1 MSSRQKLETLW
12 NSQLNELLA
21 KKKNNNEAKKE
32 TNEAIEKYK
41 IQSAQGLALRMLIAD
56 IQHVK
61 TTDRLCGMTPEE
73 EYQDYLQRYLS
84 SAEHVQKLC
93 DRYPELMR
101 VTEQVMEQAEAFLQ
115 EFLQRFENDHRKIA
129 EEICPGVEHVGIRS
143 LGLKAGDPHN
153 GGRSTI
159 RVQLENGAWLYYKP
173 HSIRKKA
180 LYQTLYNRISK
191 SLGLSCLP
199 APYLDCGVYGWEAE
213 IVSRGCDTVAEVQS
227 YYYRMGIHLFLGY
240 VLTASDLHG
249 ENLVACGEYPMIIDF
264 ETFPGYAP
272 DGERK
277 SSVLTTGLLPV
288 LTWGA
293 GGQAAVISALSDGEK
308 IRTPFRM
315 PVVKNEGRS
324 DICIAHEPIEL
335 QLTECVVRL
344 QGQAVNPADYT
355 EELCRGFA
363 DAYRD
368 CRQDSEAEKLL
379 EQFFEGRFRIL
390 LRHSQQYAMYRLT
403 SLHPGVLGSTEER
416 RKLLEVLYEE
426 NMSERTK
433 RLHDYEIESLMRMD
447 IPYFELG
454 GESRSLYDGD
464 GNEYPEYLP
473 MTPLEAWKRK
483 WKHLGREDEVRQ
495 VALIRLSVALLQK
508 EKMKRSKVPQILSQT
523 EKQCYLKEHI
533 CGIGKWICDT
543 VVDSGVRVDWHG
555 LRFYSNAKWR
565 IVPMGVSLYDGLS
578 GIAVFLAQYQVCFRD
593 KRAEAMFQKLKE
605 QLFQHTDQLL
615 QSKSRSDQKT
625 GVLDGEGSLV
635 NTYLMLYQIT
645 GKQEYRWYAERQFQY
660 IEWVW
665 EKTPYLDYMNGNA
678 GAIVLA
684 AELYRL
690 VQSSKY
696 LELSAQIE
704 AKLWTQVRKMEA
716 GAGFSDEGE
725 MPLAGMAHG
734 NSGFLMAYAAL
745 LKMLEQ
751 AGDMDEKVR
760 EYRRKE
766 YQDKILQLLSYEDS
780 LYSEEQQN
788 WLDYREKGKP
798 RVMNAW
804 CHGAPGV
811 LLSRME
817 LARYMDSEQ
826 IQRDIRRS
834 AKALFMQ
841 EPGDHICLCHGIAG
855 HLLIMKKY
863 LSEYAEDM
871 SEDFEKQAYQSR
883 YEQLLAELLLHLEG
897 YGKQMAHEYYN
908 PSWMNGIAGV
918 GSALL
923 ATFRGLDFERR

>member
-1 MSSRQKLETLW
+1 MSSRQKLENLW
-12 NSQLNELLA
+12 NSQLNDWLG
-21 KKKNNNEAKKE
+21 KKKENNIEAKKE

-41 IQSAQGLALRMLIAD
+41 VQGAQGLALRMLIAD

-61 TTDRLCGMTPEE
+61 AMDGLRGATPEE

-84 SAEHVQKLC
+84 SAEHVQELY
-93 DRYPELMR
+93 DRYPELVR
-101 VTEQVMEQAEAFLQ
+101 VTEQVMEQTVAFLL
-115 EFLQRFENDHRKIA
+115 EFFQRFEKDCRRIA
-129 EEICPGVEHVGIRS
+129 EELCLDVEHAGIRS
-143 LGLKAGDPHN
+143 LDLRAGDPHN

-159 RVQLENGAWLYYKP
+159 RVRLENGVCLYYKP

-191 SLGLSCLP
+191 SLGLPCLHV
-199 APYLDCGVYGWEAE
+199 PYLDCGAYGWEAE
-213 IVSRGCDTVAEVQS
+213 AVSRGCDTITEVKR

-240 VLTASDLHG
+240 ALTASDLHG
-249 ENLVACGEYPMIIDF
+249 ENLIACGEYPMIIDF

-272 DGERK
+272 DGERQR
-277 SSVLTTGLLPV
+277 SVLNTGLLPV

-324 DICIAHEPIEL
+324 DICIVHEPIEL
-335 QLTECVVRL
+335 QLTECIVRL
-344 QGQAVNPADYT
+344 QGQAVNPSGYT

-363 DAYRD
+363 DAYRY
-368 CRQDSEAEKLL
+368 CLQDSEAEKLL
-379 EQFFEGRFRIL
+379 EQFFEGHFRIL

-403 SLHPGVLGSTEER
+403 SLHPGMLGSTKER

-426 NMSERTK
+426 KMSECTK

-447 IPYFELG
+447 IPYFELS

-483 WKHLGREDEVRQ
+483 WKHFGREDEVRQ
-495 VALIRLSVALLQK
+495 TALIRLSVALLQT

-523 EKQCYLKEHI
+523 EEQCYLKEHI
-533 CGIGKWICDT
+533 CKIEKWIYDIA
-543 VVDSGVRVDWHG
+543 VDSGARVDWHG
-555 LRFYSNAKWR
+555 LRFYSNEKWR

-578 GIAVFLAQYQVCFRD
+578 GIAVFLAQYQTCFLD
-593 KRAEAMFQKLKE
+593 KRVEAMLQKLKE
-605 QLFQHTDQLL
+605 QLFHHTDQLL
-615 QSKSRSDQKT
+615 QSESRSDQKT
-625 GVLDGEGSLV
+625 GALDGEGSLV
-635 NTYLMLYQIT
+635 KAYLMLYQIT
-645 GKQEYRWYAERQFQY
+645 GEQEYRWYAERQFQY
-660 IEWVW
+660 IERVW

-684 AELYRL
+684 AELYQL
-690 VQSSKY
+690 TQSSKY
-696 LELSAQIE
+696 LELSMQME
-704 AKLWTQVRKMEA
+704 AKLWTQARQMEA
-716 GAGFSDEGE
+716 GAGFSDEKE
-725 MPLAGMAHG
+725 IPLAGMAHG

-745 LKMLEQ
+745 LEMLEQ
-751 AGDMDEKVR
+751 AENLDEQAR
-760 EYRRKE
+760 EHRRKE

-780 LYSEEQQN
+780 LYSEEHQN

-817 LARYMDSEQ
+817 LARHMNSEQ
-826 IQRDIRRS
+826 VQRDIRRA

-871 SEDFEKQAYQSR
+871 PEDFGKQAYQSR
-883 YEQLLAELLLHLEG
+883 YEQLLAEFLLHLEE
-897 YGKQMAHEYYN
+897 YGKQVAHEYYN
-908 PSWMNGIAGV
+908 PSWMNGVAGV

-923 ATFRGLDFERR
+923 VIFN

>member
-12 NSQLNELLA
+12 NSQLNNWLM
-21 KKKNNNEAKKE
+21 KKKENNNEAKKE

-41 IQSAQGLALRMLIAD
+41 VQSAQGLALRMLIAD
-56 IQHVK
+56 IQYVK
-61 TTDRLCGMTPEE
+61 AINGLCGATPEE

-84 SAEHVQKLC
+84 SAEHVQKLY
-93 DRYPELMR
+93 DRYPELVR
-101 VTEQVMEQAEAFLQ
+101 VTEQVMEQTVAFLL
-115 EFLQRFENDHRKIA
+115 EFLQRFEKDRRRIA
-129 EEICPGVEHVGIRS
+129 EELCPDVERAGICS
-143 LGLKAGDPHN
+143 LDLRAGDPHN

-159 RVQLENGAWLYYKP
+159 RVRLENDVCLYYKP
-173 HSIRKKA
+173 HSIRKKVR
-180 LYQTLYNRISK
+180 YQTLYNRISK
-191 SLGLSCLP
+191 SLGLPCLHV
-199 APYLDCGVYGWEAE
+199 PYLDCDAYGWEAE
-213 IVSRGCDTVAEVQS
+213 VISRGCDTVAEVQY

-240 VLTASDLHG
+240 ALTASDLHG
-249 ENLVACGEYPMIIDF
+249 ENLIACGEYPMIIDF
-264 ETFPGYAP
+264 ETFPGYVS
-272 DGERK
+272 DGERQ
-277 SSVLTTGLLPV
+277 SSVLSTGLLPV

-335 QLTECVVRL
+335 QLTECIVRL
-344 QGQAVNPADYT
+344 QGRAVNPSDYT

-363 DAYRD
+363 DTYRY
-368 CRQDSEAEKLL
+368 CLQDSEAEGLL

-403 SLHPGVLGSTEER
+403 SLHPGVLGSMKER

-426 NMSERTK
+426 KMSECTK

-447 IPYFELG
+447 IPYFELS

-464 GNEYPEYLP
+464 GNDYPEYLP

-483 WKHLGREDEVRQ
+483 WKHFGREDEVRQ
-495 VALIRLSVALLQK
+495 TALIRLSVALLQT

-523 EKQCYLKEHI
+523 KKQCYLKEHI
-533 CGIGKWICDT
+533 CKIEKWICDT
-543 VVDSGVRVDWHG
+543 AVYSGARVGWHG
-555 LRFYSNAKWR
+555 LRFYSNEKWR
-565 IVPMGVSLYDGLS
+565 IVPMGISLYDGLS
-578 GIAVFLAQYQVCFRD
+578 GIAVFLAQYQTCFPD
-593 KRAEAMFQKLKE
+593 KHVEAMLQKLQE
-605 QLFQHTDQLL
+605 QLFHHTDQLL
-615 QSKSRSDQKT
+615 QSESHSDQKT

-635 NTYLMLYQIT
+635 KVYLMLYQIT
-645 GKQEYRWYAERQFQY
+645 GEQKYRWYAERQFRY
-660 IEWVW
+660 IERVW

-690 VQSSKY
+690 TQSSKY
-696 LELSAQIE
+696 LELSTQME
-704 AKLWTQVRKMEA
+704 EKLWKQARKMEE
-716 GAGFSDEGE
+716 GAGFSNEEGI
-725 MPLAGMAHG
+725 PLAGMAHG

-745 LKMLEQ
+745 LEMLEQ
-751 AGDMDEKVR
+751 TENLDEQACGHR
-760 EYRRKE
+760 CKE
-766 YQDKILQLLSYEDS
+766 YQDKILQLLSCEDS
-780 LYSEEQQN
+780 LYSEEHQN
-788 WLDYREKGKP
+788 WLDYREKGKS

-804 CHGAPGV
+804 CHGAPGI

-817 LARYMDSEQ
+817 LARHMDSEQ
-826 IQRDIRRS
+826 VQRDIRRA

-863 LSEYAEDM
+863 LSEYAENM
-871 SEDFEKQAYQSR
+871 PEDFEKQAYQSC
-883 YEQLLAELLLHLEG
+883 YEQLLAEFLLYLEE
-897 YGKQMAHEYYN
+897 YGKQVAHEYYN
-908 PSWMNGIAGV
+908 PSWMNGVAGV

-923 ATFRGLDFERR
+923 AIFN

>member
-12 NSQLNELLA
+12 NSQLNNWLM
-21 KKKNNNEAKKE
+21 KKKENNNEAKKE

-41 IQSAQGLALRMLIAD
+41 VQSAQGLALRMLIAD
-56 IQHVK
+56 IQYVK
-61 TTDRLCGMTPEE
+61 AINGLCGATPEE

-84 SAEHVQKLC
+84 SAEHVQKLY
-93 DRYPELMR
+93 DRYPELVR
-101 VTEQVMEQAEAFLQ
+101 VTEQVMEQTVAFLL
-115 EFLQRFENDHRKIA
+115 EFLQRFEKDRRRIA
-129 EEICPGVEHVGIRS
+129 EELCPDVERAGICS
-143 LGLKAGDPHN
+143 LDLRAGDPHN

-159 RVQLENGAWLYYKP
+159 RVRLENDVCLYYKP
-173 HSIRKKA
+173 HSIRKKVR
-180 LYQTLYNRISK
+180 YQTLYNRISK
-191 SLGLSCLP
+191 SLGLPCLHV
-199 APYLDCGVYGWEAE
+199 PYLDCDAYGWEAE
-213 IVSRGCDTVAEVQS
+213 VISRGCDTVAEVQY

-240 VLTASDLHG
+240 ALTASDLHG
-249 ENLVACGEYPMIIDF
+249 ENLIACGEYPMIIDF
-264 ETFPGYAP
+264 ETFPGYVS
-272 DGERK
+272 DGERQ
-277 SSVLTTGLLPV
+277 SSVLSTGLLPV

-335 QLTECVVRL
+335 QLTECIVRL
-344 QGQAVNPADYT
+344 QGRAVNPSDYT

-363 DAYRD
+363 DTYRY
-368 CRQDSEAEKLL
+368 CLQDSEAEGLL

-403 SLHPGVLGSTEER
+403 SLHPGVLGSMKER

-426 NMSERTK
+426 KMSECTK

-447 IPYFELG
+447 IPYFELS

-464 GNEYPEYLP
+464 GNDYPEYLP

-483 WKHLGREDEVRQ
+483 WKHFGREDEVRQ
-495 VALIRLSVALLQK
+495 TALIRLSVALLQT

-523 EKQCYLKEHI
+523 KKQCYLKEHI
-533 CGIGKWICDT
+533 CKIEKWICDT
-543 VVDSGVRVDWHG
+543 AVYSGARVGWHG
-555 LRFYSNAKWR
+555 LRFYSNEKWR
-565 IVPMGVSLYDGLS
+565 IVPMGISLYDGLS
-578 GIAVFLAQYQVCFRD
+578 GIAVFLAQYQTCFPD
-593 KRAEAMFQKLKE
+593 KHVEAMLQKLQE
-605 QLFQHTDQLL
+605 QLFHHTDQLL
-615 QSKSRSDQKT
+615 QSESHSDQKT

-635 NTYLMLYQIT
+635 KVYLMLYQIT
-645 GKQEYRWYAERQFQY
+645 GEQKYRWYAERQFRY
-660 IEWVW
+660 IERVW

-690 VQSSKY
+690 TQSSKY
-696 LELSAQIE
+696 LELSTQME
-704 AKLWTQVRKMEA
+704 EKLWKQARKMEE
-716 GAGFSDEGE
+716 GAGFSNEEGI
-725 MPLAGMAHG
+725 PLAGMAHG

-745 LKMLEQ
+745 LEMLEQ
-751 AGDMDEKVR
+751 TENLDEQACGHR
-760 EYRRKE
+760 CKE

-780 LYSEEQQN
+780 LYSEEHQN
-788 WLDYREKGKP
+788 WLDYREKGKS

-804 CHGAPGV
+804 CHGAPGI

-817 LARYMDSEQ
+817 LARHMDSEQ
-826 IQRDIRRS
+826 VQRDIRRA

-863 LSEYAEDM
+863 LSEYAENM
-871 SEDFEKQAYQSR
+871 PEDFEKQAYQSC
-883 YEQLLAELLLHLEG
+883 YEQLLAEFLLYLEE
-897 YGKQMAHEYYN
+897 YGKQVAHEYYN
-908 PSWMNGIAGV
+908 PSWMNGVAGV

-923 ATFRGLDFERR
+923 AIFN